1 MKFTSRKFSWKA
13 KGQSMFVI
21 IVALPA
27 VVGSLTLVM
36 DVGNLYYNKL
46 CMQTAMDSGVLSGA
60 LYLPSDPDQAKSVAE
75 QYAILNGLKQSE
87 IVSVS
92 VTPDD
97 KAVMM
102 TSRRNLPCYFCQVL
116 GEGIAYGA
124 TSASSTTQFSGLQA
138 SATALIEPI
147 RSATGVVPI
156 GVDSRTTYQ
165 YNDEV
170 QLKSGQVGAGDW
182 EPMAFGGDGAAIYE
196 TNVQDGY
203 SGLVSIG
210 DWDMTEPGD
219 VVGPTRAAIA
229 NRISLGENQYSTD
242 TFQHHALSDPRL
254 IVVPI
259 VNFANVNGKDQ
270 VPIMGF
276 AVLWLESVDGQGDIT
291 CRFIQ
296 QSIPNAQPDP
306 TAASG
311 GATAPALIN

>member
-60 LYLPSDPDQAKSVAE
+60 LYLPSDPDQAESVAE

-92 VTPDD
+92 VTSDD

-102 TSRRNLPCYFCQVL
+102 TSRRSLPCYFCKVL
-116 GEGIAYGA
+116 GEGTAHAA
-124 TSASSTTQFSGLQA
+124 TTSSSSAQFSGLQA
-138 SATALIEPI
+138 SASALIEPI
-147 RSATGVVPI
+147 RAATGVVPI
-156 GVDSRTTYQ
+156 GIDSRTTYT
-165 YNDEV
+165 YGDEV
-170 QLKSGQVGAGDW
+170 TLKTGQLGPGNWGPLAFGANGADTYQANVQNGYPGLVKVGDW
-182 EPMAFGGDGAAIYE
+182 PE
-196 TNVQDGY
+196 TETGN
-203 SGLVSIG
+203 I
-210 DWDMTEPGD
+210 T
-219 VVGPTRAAIA
+219 GPTQTAIQY
-229 NRISLGENQYSTD
+229 RISMGQNQYSTD
-242 TFQHHALSDPRL
+242 TFQHHALADPRVIL
-254 IVVPI
+254 VPI
-259 VNFANVNGKDQ
+259 VDYADANGKTP
-270 VPIMGF
+270 VPVAGF

-296 QSIPNAQPDP
+296 QSVPDAQPDP
-306 TAASG
+306 KAPSG
-311 GATAPALIN
+311 GATAPTLIN